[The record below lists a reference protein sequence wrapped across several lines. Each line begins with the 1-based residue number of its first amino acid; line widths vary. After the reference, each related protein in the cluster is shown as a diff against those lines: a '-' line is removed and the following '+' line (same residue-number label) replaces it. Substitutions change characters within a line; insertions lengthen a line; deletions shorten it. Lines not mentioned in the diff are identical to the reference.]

1 MGENVMSAN
10 ALTNSHTN
18 VIALVNQKGGVS
30 KTVSSLNIAYAL
42 ANYYGKKVLL
52 IDFDSQ
58 ASSTLDLGVDATSED
73 TKSIDELLDPYV
85 QNIQRRPAWDQI
97 KPYII
102 TPTYTTRERDDRNRM
117 KWVDVSRPYGFDL
130 MPSSI
135 NLSVTELRMGIAS
148 VNKQIYSGYLNDII
162 QTINENDPYDFIVID
177 TPPALGALSV
187 NAIRAATAGCIAPT
201 NLDIMSFYGLQSLI
215 STIESVRDS
224 LAEGEHAGIMGIL
237 LNLYSERRTIDRALD
252 DYLKNFYPVHAF
264 ATRIP
269 ESSDVKKANASNL
282 LYAQVNKKAA
292 QAYKDL
298 AAEIIYFTE
307 HGILK
312 WVQDEQSKG
321 VNK

>member
-1 MGENVMSAN
+1 MPTDS
-10 ALTNSHTN
+10 LTNLHTH
-18 VIALVNQKGGVS
+18 VISLVNQKGGVS

-42 ANYYGKKVLL
+42 SNYFGKKVLL

-85 QNIQRRPAWDQI
+85 ENILRRPTWEQI
-97 KPYII
+97 RPYII
-102 TPTYTTRERDDRNRM
+102 TPTYASRERDENNRM
-117 KWVDVSRPYGFDL
+117 KWVNTVRPYGFDL
-130 MPSSI
+130 IPSSI

-148 VNKQIYSGYLNDII
+148 VNGQIYSGYLNDIL
-162 QTINENDPYDFIVID
+162 QTIEENSHYDFVVID

-187 NAIRAATAGCIAPT
+187 NAIRASTAGCIAPT

-215 STIESVRDS
+215 TTIESVQRG
-224 LAEGEHAGIMGIL
+224 LPAGEHAGIMGIL

-252 DYLKNFYPVHAF
+252 EYLKNFYPVHAF

-312 WVQDEQSKG
+312 WVQDEQ
-321 VNK
+321 NKEKEAA